1 MSQPACWW
9 QRTWAVGRPSYQDKF
24 WRTKCSSRSVTW
36 FPLVKPSLSSR
47 KVVFFLVSPKIGII
61 MKSLLIRNRRESSL
75 SRHEIQVNK
84 GPDALGK
91 VLFILRKNLSS
102 VPWDKC
108 ARWFLDPPNF
118 VEAYQTSK
126 KPSSCLRAGQI
137 FVRHEIWQICQF
149 TRHDLKEHVNQENFI
164 SIFSQSI
171 SIRSAPKLFLWCAAI
186 KRWRWQIRTSICY
199 IMILTQNKTITVPK
213 STFQLH
219 LQGQVLFNLYRLK

>member
-1 MSQPACWW
+1 
-9 QRTWAVGRPSYQDKF
+9 
-24 WRTKCSSRSVTW
+24 
-36 FPLVKPSLSSR
+36 
-47 KVVFFLVSPKIGII
+47 
-61 MKSLLIRNRRESSL
+61 MKSLPIRNRRESSL

-102 VPWDKC
+102 IPWDKC
-108 ARWFLDPPNF
+108 ARWFFDLTNF
-118 VEAYQTSK
+118 VEVYQTSK

-149 TRHDLKEHVNQENFI
+149 TGHDLKEHVNQENFI

-171 SIRSAPKLFLWCAAI
+171 SIRSPPKLFLRCAAI
-186 KRWRWQIRTSICY
+186 KRWRWQIRTSVCY

-213 STFQLH
+213 SMFQLH